1 MKKISPGIELA
12 TLAIGIA
19 TLVANIVFPNIPL
32 QWRGIAI
39 ILIAFGLVG
48 GAYGLIAL
56 FFNINTGPVKFSLA
70 IICLSIGV
78 CFVIAEPE
86 GIPPPLLVPL
96 GGGVLLTL
104 VLQSIRANISRR
116 REDKKDLLPRG

>member
-1 MKKISPGIELA
+1 MA
-12 TLAIGIA
+12 T
-19 TLVANIVFPNIPL
+19 IVFPNVSL

-56 FFNINTGPVKFSLA
+56 FFNIKPGPVKFALA

-86 GIPPPLLVPL
+86 GILPPLLVPL

-104 VLQSIRANISRR
+104 VLQSIRANLSRR